1 MKFTQ
6 LSHESEMFYIRPYK
20 DVKYP
25 QHKVSQFKS
34 TAVQNVIIMS
44 LPNLGKTQLKQ
55 VFLAVENK
63 MILTQDTKLINT
75 IHF

>member
-25 QHKVSQFKS
+25 QHKYH
-34 TAVQNVIIMS
+34 S
-44 LPNLGKTQLKQ
+44 LNAQLCT
-55 VFLAVENK
+55 
-63 MILTQDTKLINT
+63 LT
-75 IHF
+75 